1 MERRERISDGEGLD
15 FVISDGSLD
24 RHGTRIN
31 PAGWEL
37 SSFNRNPIALFGHSG
52 SFPVGRWESIRS
64 EGDRLVGRLVLAAKG
79 TSARIDE
86 IISLVEQGI
95 LRAVSVGFSVLEL
108 GVPGKSKYDYQRQEL
123 LEVSL
128 VSVPSNTNALAVA
141 RSLNISPETQSLVFG
156 EQAREGLSGAS
167 TGGHAAVETADM
179 KRARAGLQPLPKAT
193 KMRTLSQRI
202 EDAQQDL
209 NAKRDR
215 LAGLS
220 AADTLDLDA
229 IEALNGE
236 VEAAERTVAA
246 LKASEARIGMNA
258 GRPGAPAIVRQP
270 LGMSAVDVKAADLIV
285 RAALCHFV
293 ARATNKGLDQVLEA
307 RYPGHEPT
315 ALVTRADATVATTTT
330 SGWASQLVQNSFG
343 EFLQLLAPFAIYPRL
358 ADRGIRVN
366 FNNNQGSITIP
377 SSSSDTAL
385 AGGFVLEGDPIP
397 VGRMTLSSITMAP
410 HKFGIITTMTKEAAA
425 YSTPALEQ
433 VLRNSILR
441 RTGITLDGLLLDATA
456 GSTTRPAGLLNGVSA
471 VAQGYGGGDY
481 QAVVED
487 INALMAPFDTAN
499 AGRNMVLI
507 MHPSQA
513 RKLAMMPGPDGTFGW
528 ADRFLSQFT
537 VLVSTNATARRLIAI
552 DAEDFASAA
561 GDMPTFDVS
570 EQAVLHMSDAPG
582 EIVTAAGSVNDP
594 IRSLWQTN
602 SLALR
607 MIINLTW
614 KMRRS
619 GMVQWIDTTTW

>member
-1 MERRERISDGEGLD
+1 MERRERISDGEGPD

-52 SFPVGRWESIRS
+52 SFPVGRWENIRS

-79 TSARIDE
+79 TSPRIDE

-179 KRARAGLQPLPKAT
+179 KRARAGLHPLPKAT

-229 IEALNGE
+229 IEAR
-236 VEAAERTVAA
+236 A
-246 LKASEARIGMNA
+246 
-258 GRPGAPAIVRQP
+258 
-270 LGMSAVDVKAADLIV
+270 KAATPGPWSYRKNRYRENSWVIS
-285 RAALCHFV
+285 
-293 ARATNKGLDQVLEA
+293 LDA
-307 RYPGHEPT
+307 
-315 ALVTRADATVATTTT
+315 
-330 SGWASQLVQNSFG
+330 
-343 EFLQLLAPFAIYPRL
+343 
-358 ADRGIRVN
+358 
-366 FNNNQGSITIP
+366 
-377 SSSSDTAL
+377 
-385 AGGFVLEGDPIP
+385 P
-397 VGRMTLSSITMAP
+397 VGRSMPFKRCEFQLATTLKSC
-410 HKFGIITTMTKEAAA
+410 
-425 YSTPALEQ
+425 
-433 VLRNSILR
+433 
-441 RTGITLDGLLLDATA
+441 
-456 GSTTRPAGLLNGVSA
+456 
-471 VAQGYGGGDY
+471 
-481 QAVVED
+481 
-487 INALMAPFDTAN
+487 
-499 AGRNMVLI
+499 
-507 MHPSQA
+507 
-513 RKLAMMPGPDGTFGW
+513 
-528 ADRFLSQFT
+528 
-537 VLVSTNATARRLIAI
+537 
-552 DAEDFASAA
+552 
-561 GDMPTFDVS
+561 
-570 EQAVLHMSDAPG
+570 
-582 EIVTAAGSVNDP
+582 
-594 IRSLWQTN
+594 
-602 SLALR
+602 
-607 MIINLTW
+607 
-614 KMRRS
+614 RRS
-619 GMVQWIDTTTW
+619 AYKSVKVASEWVRRSQSLNTTSMTASNCVIAKCD